1 MVRSSDG
8 RLLMAK
14 IKPKGLSRAER
25 LRTAHD
31 FQAVF
36 ERRCSARD
44 EWLQV
49 YGLPNRRAISRIGL
63 SVGRKWGG
71 AVVRNRIRRLYREA
85 FRLTKALLPGGLD
98 LVFVPRK
105 TEGLTLAVLSDNVP
119 RLVGNVAERL
129 TKSQTRN

>member
-1 MVRSSDG
+1 
-8 RLLMAK
+8 MAK
-14 IKPKGLSRAER
+14 AKPKSLSRAER
-25 LRTAHD
+25 LRTTHD

-49 YGLPNRRAISRIGL
+49 YGLPNGLAVSRIGL

-85 FRLTKALLPGGLD
+85 FRRTKALMPPGLD

-105 TEGLTLAVLSDNVP
+105 TEGVTLGVLIDNVP

-129 TKSQTRN
+129 AKSQTRN